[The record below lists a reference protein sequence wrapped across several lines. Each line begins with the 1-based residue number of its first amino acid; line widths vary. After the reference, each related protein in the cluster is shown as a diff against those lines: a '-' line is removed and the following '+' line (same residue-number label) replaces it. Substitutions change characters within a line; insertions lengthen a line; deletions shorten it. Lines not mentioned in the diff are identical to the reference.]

1 MGHVAHSRSTWPH
14 GKWVSLATPSQK
26 TITHLFLHLRTSRL
40 VIKIANR
47 LHVGEVVQ
55 TCKEYAQSVR
65 LGDERT
71 SKASA
76 NAACKVRTQHV
87 ITRDQCHDNFSSKS
101 LARSL
106 LVWCLTRP
114 SLWGFQFVSSFF
126 CVADHWLTS
135 PQLLDHS
142 DQRDPFS
149 TAAIAWSCH
158 ECPGLALTHS
168 PLVSRLRATSNAPPV
183 PAPPY
188 TMLRVLQW
196 GLSQPPP
203 AGSMLVV
210 PLAARPWKG
219 QRSRPESDDH

>member
-1 MGHVAHSRSTWPH
+1 VCD
-14 GKWVSLATPSQK
+14 LE
-26 TITHLFLHLRTSRL
+26 
-40 VIKIANR
+40 N
-47 LHVGEVVQ
+47 
-55 TCKEYAQSVR
+55 
-65 LGDERT
+65 ERT

-76 NAACKVRTQHV
+76 NAAQVCKVRIQHV

-126 CVADHWLTS
+126 CVADHLLTS

-142 DQRDPFS
+142 NQRGPFGPLPS
-149 TAAIAWSCH
+149 HGVAMSAPFW
-158 ECPGLALTHS
+158 HS
-168 PLVSRLRATSNAPPV
+168 PTLPRCLVCAPPRNAPPF

-188 TMLRVLQW
+188 AMLRVLQW

-203 AGSMLVV
+203 AGSMLAV
-210 PLAARPWKG
+210 PSAARPWKV
-219 QRSRPESDDH
+219 QRSRPERDDCSHDDDRQRR